1 MSFAPM
7 ISDEELIQKCLKGQ
21 AKYQK
26 ILFDKF
32 APKMFGVVSRYFA
45 STEEAQ
51 DALQDGF
58 IKVFT
63 KLNDFNHLG
72 SFEGWIR
79 RIMINTSLNLIRA
92 NQKHQF
98 HADIAEIQEFIE
110 DENQSYDHLSTQ
122 DMLKLI
128 QEMPTGYRTVFN
140 LYEIEGY
147 HHQEI
152 ANMLGV
158 SENTSKSQLLKAR
171 GYLRKRIVKLYEFNY
186 E

>member
-1 MSFAPM
+1 MM
-7 ISDEELIQKCLKGQ
+7 ISDEELIQNCLKGNS
-21 AKYQK
+21 KFQK
-26 ILFDKF
+26 ILFDRY
-32 APKMFGVVSRYFA
+32 APKMLGVVSRYFT
-45 STEEAQ
+45 SIEEAQ

-58 IKVFT
+58 VKVYT
-63 KLNDFNHLG
+63 KLEDFGGLG

-79 RIMINTSLNLIRA
+79 RIMVNTSLNLIRA

-98 HADIAEIQEFIE
+98 HADIDEIQEFIE

-122 DMLKLI
+122 DMLRII

-152 ANMLGV
+152 ADEFGISV
-158 SENTSKSQLLKAR
+158 NTSKSQLLKAR
-171 GYLRKRIVKLYEFNY
+171 LYLRKRVSKIYERTN